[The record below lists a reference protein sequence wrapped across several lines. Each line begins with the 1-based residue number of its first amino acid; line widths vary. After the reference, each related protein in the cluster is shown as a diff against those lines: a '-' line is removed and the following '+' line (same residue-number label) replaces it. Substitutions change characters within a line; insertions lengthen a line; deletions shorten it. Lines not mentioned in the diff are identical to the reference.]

1 MSKRSTFVPLTGIKG
16 SKSEAASGDGISS
29 LGNCKLPGP
38 DNMKKGYVELPTPE
52 GLPSSRLDRV
62 FVNFGK
68 KSPRGFYGIEM
79 GCISRPVA
87 FVKRVVVPDIDRRRK
102 VLHKTCHPNL
112 VNLTDVFINQ
122 ETVYFTYE
130 KSGLSLRELQDMED
144 VTFDR
149 IAVATVCKEVGPL
162 PYLPPTWAK

>member
-1 MSKRSTFVPLTGIKG
+1 
-16 SKSEAASGDGISS
+16 
-29 LGNCKLPGP
+29 
-38 DNMKKGYVELPTPE
+38 
-52 GLPSSRLDRV
+52 V

-79 GCISRPVA
+79 GCVSRPVA
-87 FVKRVVVPDIDRRRK
+87 FVKRVVVPDIHTRRK
-102 VLHKTCHPNL
+102 ELHKTCHPNL

-130 KSGLSLRELQDMED
+130 KSGLSLKELQDMDD

-149 IAVATVCKEVGPL
+149 IAVATICKEVGPL
-162 PYLPPTWAK
+162 PRLPPTWAK